1 MFVSAVLIQ
10 SVWASVPAAEL
21 LAIVLFGVTVMVPV
35 MVFVPPVQPPVIVTV
50 YVNVPDTEGDPLIV
64 KVFAL
69 QLPVTPAGRPA
80 TVAPVAV
87 VVA

>member
-1 MFVSAVLIQ
+1 MFVMAVLIQ
-10 SVWASVPAAEL
+10 SVCASVPAAEL

-64 KVFAL
+64 NVFAL
-69 QLPVTPAGRPA
+69 QLPVTPAGRPD

>member
-10 SVWASVPAAEL
+10 SVWASVPTAEL
-21 LAIVLFGVTVMVPV
+21 LAIVLFGVTVIVPV

-50 YVNVPDTEGDPLIV
+50 YVKVPDTEGDPLIV